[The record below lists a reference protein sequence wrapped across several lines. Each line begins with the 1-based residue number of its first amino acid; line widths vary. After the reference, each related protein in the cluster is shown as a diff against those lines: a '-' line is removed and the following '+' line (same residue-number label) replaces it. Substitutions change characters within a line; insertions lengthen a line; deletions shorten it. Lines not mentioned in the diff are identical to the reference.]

1 MKKYFILAAAAAMF
15 AACSNTDEI
24 TQTETPNERI
34 PLTIGATY
42 SVDPV
47 VTMRGTSTTYQS
59 TELESTNVLGIFIR
73 KNGSKA
79 AKVTA
84 DTYEVDN
91 VLSTGLTPATRSTF
105 KYMDVAATGLYYP
118 DAKSQKIDIYA
129 YAPSSV
135 MTTAPT
141 TIGSFDIDLSAK
153 TNQGTDANY
162 MANDILWGMEG
173 TTNEISA
180 NKYAAADKTDGT
192 ITGAYVGTGT
202 GANVI
207 IPMTHRGSKIVINL
221 ATSGM
226 DASKLDHATVKFM
239 VDYTKGSMDLSNGE
253 ITTNTDATN
262 PNYVVSQPI
271 TLTPAATTGPSPTG
285 GLDATTHSCA
295 AVILPQVINAQET
308 DKTTV
313 KNPDNSNT
321 NYRLIEI
328 TLSDGSTKYAYVVN
342 TVQTFESAKVY
353 TYNIIVTASGLTLTT
368 KVADWVAGFSG
379 TEGNGEATLE

>member
-15 AACSNTDEI
+15 AACSNNEDLAQGEAPT
-24 TQTETPNERI
+24 ERI
-34 PLTIGATY
+34 PLTIGAAY

-59 TELESTNVLGIFIR
+59 TALESTNTLGIFIR

-79 AKVTA
+79 AKATA

-91 VLSTGLTPATRSTF
+91 VLSTSLTPATRSTV
-105 KYMDVAATGLYYP
+105 KYVDVAATGLYYP

-129 YAPSSV
+129 YAPSSI
-135 MTTAPT
+135 MATAPT
-141 TIGSFDIDLSAK
+141 TIGSFDIDLSSH
-153 TNQGTDANY
+153 TNQGTDNEY

-192 ITGAYVGTGT
+192 VTGAYVGTGT

-207 IPMTHRGSKIVINL
+207 IPMTHRGSKIIVKL
-221 ATSGM
+221 TASGM

-239 VDYTKGSMDLSNGE
+239 VDYTKGSMDLSTGT
-253 ITTNTDATN
+253 ITTNTDASN
-262 PNYVVSQPI
+262 PNYTVSQPI
-271 TLTPAATTGPSPTG
+271 TLTPAATTGASPTG
-285 GLDATTHSCA
+285 GLDATTHTCA
-295 AVILPQVINAQET
+295 AVILPQVINALET
-308 DKTTV
+308 DKTTA
-313 KNPDNSNT
+313 KNPDNTNT

-328 TLSDGSTKYAYVVN
+328 TLSDGTTKYAYVVN

-353 TYNIIVTASGLTLTT
+353 TYNITVTASGLNLTT
-368 KVADWVAGFSG
+368 TVTDWDPVADI
-379 TEGNGEATLE
+379 NGSATLE